1 MDDYG
6 TNNQSNGDAGF
17 FRHGRQGLHVESL
30 LEPTKRRRSILAF
43 ARSDL
48 PNYCPITSVE
58 QIAFNHERNKPK
70 LNSEGTPVLLVRLSI
85 YFAPSS
91 NEMVSRKS
99 NESADGEAAGGP
111 WRVRDFLSFV
121 WKTYQKRDV
130 ADVSQIHPIMSFA
143 ENWHRICRADEALIY

>member
-1 MDDYG
+1 
-6 TNNQSNGDAGF
+6 
-17 FRHGRQGLHVESL
+17 
-30 LEPTKRRRSILAF
+30 
-43 ARSDL
+43 
-48 PNYCPITSVE
+48 
-58 QIAFNHERNKPK
+58 
-70 LNSEGTPVLLVRLSI
+70 VLLVRFSVC
-85 YFAPSS
+85 FTPFS